1 MTLFLMPRAFTQQP
15 LVGVISAWVS
25 YIPQENY
32 ANESS

>member
-1 MTLFLMPRAFTQQP
+1 MTLFLMPRAFTQQL

-25 YIPQENY
+25 YIPLEKF